1 MPKSAEYCSIYKA
14 VCLAFFLFI
23 GIILLSVVS
32 DAESLA
38 YDGKEDILMK
48 APLNAERLAECRRKM
63 GITKLEASKR
73 MRLTQSGYLRY
84 ESGERRPT
92 YPTIY
97 EMANVLNTS
106 AAYLLEK
113 GGSQAVP
120 RRTDRAGAACG
131 PDRPS
136 VGLHA

>member
-1 MPKSAEYCSIYKA
+1 
-14 VCLAFFLFI
+14 
-23 GIILLSVVS
+23 
-32 DAESLA
+32 
-38 YDGKEDILMK
+38 MK

-106 AAYLLEK
+106 AAYLLGETDDPKPDRVVISKKADPKLFRAAQIAQELRADQIDRLLAYTRELKKEKAPK
-113 GGSQAVP
+113 GGSKA
-120 RRTDRAGAACG
+120 
-131 PDRPS
+131 
-136 VGLHA
+136 